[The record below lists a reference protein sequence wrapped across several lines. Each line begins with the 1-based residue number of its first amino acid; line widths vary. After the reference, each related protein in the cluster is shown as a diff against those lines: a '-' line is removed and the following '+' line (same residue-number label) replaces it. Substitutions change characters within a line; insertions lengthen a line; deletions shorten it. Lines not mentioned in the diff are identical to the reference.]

1 MEVLAL
7 VPARGGSKGILRK
20 NLVSLAGK
28 PLLHWTLDAARAAES
43 VTRVVV
49 TTDDGEIAAAVRDA
63 EVLRRPPELAADDTP
78 MLPVIRHALETF
90 PCDVLVLLQPTSPL
104 RRARDVDAAV
114 HQLLESG
121 ADTVV
126 SVVPVP
132 HRYLPES
139 LMELH
144 GDRLVAR
151 AEPVARQAQSTLYAR
166 NGPAVLALRP
176 RRLGDSLYGG
186 DVRAYVMEAR
196 ESLDIDTPFDLELA
210 EALLARR

>member
-176 RRLGDSLYGG
+176 GRLGDSLYGG
-186 DVRAYVMEAR
+186 DVRAYVMEGR

>member
-1 MEVLAL
+1 M
-7 VPARGGSKGILRK
+7 
-20 NLVSLAGK
+20 
-28 PLLHWTLDAARAAES
+28 
-43 VTRVVV
+43 
-49 TTDDGEIAAAVRDA
+49 
-63 EVLRRPPELAADDTP
+63 
-78 MLPVIRHALETF
+78 
-90 PCDVLVLLQPTSPL
+90 
-104 RRARDVDAAV
+104 DAAV